1 MFSLFK
7 KRINKRIN
15 YRIAFAA
22 VFLIAGVK
30 PAFAADGP
38 SDSIFTNPLALA
50 MLAVM
55 ALLAIVIGV
64 LAYVLLGVADL
75 RLQERKKSK
84 EAAGT
89 VIPTVLLFL
98 FLTIAPSVFAQE
110 ETAEPVAMAA
120 TSIGGLDAISFY
132 IMNGV
137 ILLEFLII
145 MVLLV
150 NIRILIKKEQ
160 AKLQEAGLSVEEIRE
175 LKKTKLNWWDK
186 MNALKPMS
194 QESDIVLHHEYD
206 GIRELDNRLPPWWLY
221 GFYVTIIVAV
231 IYLWRF
237 HVSHTG
243 PSSEQEYITSVTK
256 ADMEI
261 REYLKKKGDAVDEN
275 SVTLLVSADD
285 LSEGKSIFQR
295 SCASCHKESGGGDV
309 GPNLTDD
316 FWLHGNDIKSVFKT
330 IRYGV
335 NAMPQWQN
343 QYSNKQIAQVASY
356 VKSLHGTNP
365 PSAKPPQGVE
375 MKEEAVV
382 DSTQAVITKE

>member
-1 MFSLFK
+1 MFSLF
-7 KRINKRIN
+7 NKRIN

-22 VFLIAGVK
+22 VFLMAGIQ
-30 PAFAADGP
+30 PALAADGP
-38 SDSIFTNPLALA
+38 SDSIFGNPLALA

-64 LAYVLLGVADL
+64 LAYVLLGVADM

-84 EAAGT
+84 ETGAT
-89 VIPTVLLFL
+89 VPAVLLLL
-98 FLTIAPSVFAQE
+98 FLTIAPTVFAQE
-110 ETAEPVAMAA
+110 ETTESATAA
-120 TSIGGLDAISFY
+120 AASIGGLDATSFY
-132 IMNGV
+132 VMNGV

-160 AKLQEAGLSVEEIRE
+160 AKLLEAGLSVEEVRE

-186 MNALKPMS
+186 MNRMKPMS
-194 QESDIVLHHEYD
+194 QEADIVLHHEYD

-221 GFYVTIIVAV
+221 GFYMTIVFAV

-237 HVSHTG
+237 HVSHTA
-243 PSSEQEYITSVTK
+243 PSSEEEYIASVTK

-275 SVTLLVSADD
+275 TVTLLSSSDD
-285 LSEGKSIFQR
+285 LSEGKSIFQK

-316 FWLHGNDIKSVFKT
+316 FWMHGNDIKSVFKT

-365 PSAKPPQGVE
+365 PAAKPPQGVE
-375 MKEEAVV
+375 IKDEAVV
-382 DSTQAVITKE
+382 DSTQAVVTKE

>member
-1 MFSLFK
+1 MFSLF
-7 KRINKRIN
+7 NKRIN

-22 VFLIAGVK
+22 VFLIAGIQ
-30 PAFAADGP
+30 PALAADGP
-38 SDSIFTNPLALA
+38 SDSIFSNPLALA

-64 LAYVLLGVADL
+64 LAYVLLGVADM

-84 EAAGT
+84 EAAGA
-89 VIPTVLLFL
+89 VVPTVMLLMFL
-98 FLTIAPSVFAQE
+98 SIAPSVFAQE
-110 ETAEPVAMAA
+110 NAAEPVAAA
-120 TSIGGLDAISFY
+120 ASSIGGLDTTSFY
-132 IMNGV
+132 VMNGV

-150 NIRILIKKEQ
+150 NIRILIRKEQ
-160 AKLQEAGLSVEEIRE
+160 VKLLEAGLSEEEVRE

-186 MNALKPMS
+186 MNRLKPMS
-194 QESDIVLHHEYD
+194 QEADIVLNHEYD

-221 GFYVTIIVAV
+221 GFYTTIIFAV

-237 HVSHTG
+237 HVSHTA
-243 PSSEQEYITSVTK
+243 PSSEQEYLASVTQ

-275 SVTLLVSADD
+275 TVKLLVSADD
-285 LSEGKSIFQR
+285 LSEGKSIFQK

-330 IRYGV
+330 IRYGI

-365 PSAKPPQGVE
+365 PAAKPPQGVE
-375 MKEEAVV
+375 MKELSTK
-382 DSTQAVITKE
+382 DSSSAPGLAQN

>member
-1 MFSLFK
+1 MLSLF
-7 KRINKRIN
+7 NKRIN
-15 YRIAFAA
+15 YRIALAA
-22 VFLIAGVK
+22 VFLVAGIQ
-30 PAFAADGP
+30 PALAADGP
-38 SDSIFTNPLALA
+38 SDSIFSNPLALA

-64 LAYVLLGVADL
+64 LAYVLLGVADM

-84 EAAGT
+84 EAST
-89 VIPTVLLFL
+89 IITTVLLL
-98 FLTIAPSVFAQE
+98 LCLTIAPTVFAQD
-110 ETAEPVAMAA
+110 ETAEPVAAVV
-120 TSIGGLDAISFY
+120 TSIGGLDTISFY
-132 IMNGV
+132 VMNGV
-137 ILLEFLII
+137 ILLEFMII

-150 NIRILIKKEQ
+150 NIRILIRKEQ
-160 AKLQEAGLSVEEIRE
+160 TKMMEAGLSVEEVRE

-186 MNALKPMS
+186 MNRLKPMS
-194 QESDIVLHHEYD
+194 QEADIVLHHEYD

-221 GFYVTIIVAV
+221 GFYMTIIFAV

-237 HVSHTG
+237 HVSHTA
-243 PSSEQEYITSVTK
+243 PSSEEEYIASVTK

-275 SVTLLVSADD
+275 TVKMLVSADD

-316 FWLHGNDIKSVFKT
+316 FWMHGNDIKSVFKT

-365 PSAKPPQGVE
+365 PAAKPPQGVE
-375 MKEEAVV
+375 MKEEVVV
-382 DSTQAVITKE
+382 DSTQVVVAKE